1 MTAPHVDD
9 TTPSGARSGRS
20 VHGRGRKTHAS
31 QTARNRRRPRRAQA
45 ARAGARI
52 AVRQV
57 RRYPG
62 GSALVVLLIALPI
75 MALTFGLALF
85 ESHQPGPDQVADYS
99 LGHFDARITAVA
111 PPGTAIEQGSTDDS
125 QYAALDEYSPTANS
139 AARPELPA
147 GTDVVEIGP
156 TMSVPVK
163 TRGGISSLRLITG
176 EVWDSRFAGAFD
188 VVEGRAPHTAEE
200 VAVAAA
206 TLTRLDAAIGDQ
218 IRLTDETLS
227 PVVITGV
234 IASLQLR
241 PDEQVIFVP
250 TESPLIEAG
259 DSTKT
264 TPVASLY
271 SNTVPTRWYVDG
283 WTPKPSDLA
292 ALNASGYTL
301 FARSLLD
308 HAPTHLAFD
317 QRDATRTR
325 TYLMGA
331 AGGALVCVLV
341 GLMAGAAIA
350 VSTRRQ
356 QRTLAMIAGVGASR
370 ADVFGIVVGQAVV
383 LGAVSAAVGIGT
395 GAGLAAIVLPLTA
408 GEGNDLT
415 WRYWGFSLPLTPIAI
430 IAALAVVVAITA
442 ALVPARAATR
452 GDTIAALR
460 GARRP
465 PHLSARLPIWGLLV
479 AGLGVG
485 AAASAV
491 TLLAMRR
498 GRDLIPSNLLL
509 AFGLIMLAVL
519 TGLIGLAL
527 CGHWLFLTLARLT
540 SRTGVATR
548 LALRDASATPSRT
561 VPAFLAIA
569 AAILVGTVA
578 LSVTALGAAA
588 SDRTYTWT
596 APAGSLYFETATG
609 WGTPESRADSA
620 RILQEL
626 AADVPHTAIATIAHT
641 AIVQYDWDGSGG
653 PVDPAQL
660 VGGTGWYD
668 AECDAAGCT
677 DGWAMTTSPP
687 AVISADDLPTA
698 VGVVLTSD
706 QRAAYQ
712 QGAAI
717 VRSEAQTQDGHTRV
731 FAVSAAAIYEREP
744 GVIPTDLAA
753 SARVPAIVL
762 PNAQT
767 TESLIIAPATAAQL
781 GLDVEV
787 TAAVVVPRAT
797 WTDTMTDRLAE
808 DIAGSLGPDQ
818 VIEMSRVRGPEPTA
832 PWMAIFSL
840 IAGVVVLG
848 AAAVTLGLARFER
861 RVDDATLAAVGGRTA
876 IRRRINATQALFVVG
891 IGCVSGAALGIIPAI
906 ALVMSE
912 SAFLLR
918 DIPLL
923 WIGALVVGLPLL
935 MAAAAWLVPPRRA
948 DLTRRNAVT

>member
-1 MTAPHVDD
+1 M
-9 TTPSGARSGRS
+9 
-20 VHGRGRKTHAS
+20 
-31 QTARNRRRPRRAQA
+31 RRD
-45 ARAGARI
+45 
-52 AVRQV
+52 
-57 RRYPG
+57 PG

-85 ESHQPGPDQVADYS
+85 ESHQASPDQIADYS

-111 PPGTAIEQGSTDDS
+111 PPGTAIEQSSTDDS
-125 QYAALDEYSPTANS
+125 QYATLDEYSPTADA

-147 GTDVVEIGP
+147 GLDVVEIGP
-156 TMSVPVK
+156 AMSVPVK
-163 TRGGISSLRLITG
+163 TAGGSSSLRLITG
-176 EVWDSRFAGAFD
+176 EAWDSRFAGAFD
-188 VVEGRAPHTAEE
+188 VVEGRAPRTAQE
-200 VAVAAA
+200 VAVTAA
-206 TLTRLDAAIGDQ
+206 TLTRLDAGIGDQ
-218 IRLTDETLS
+218 IRPIDEALS

-241 PDEQVIFVP
+241 PEDQVIFVP
-250 TESPLIEAG
+250 TASPLIEAG
-259 DSTKT
+259 DTT
-264 TPVASLY
+264 EATPVASAY
-271 SNTVPTRWYVDG
+271 SDPVPIRWYVDD
-283 WTPKPSDLA
+283 WTPTPSDLA

-301 FARSLLD
+301 LARSLLD
-308 HAPTHLAFD
+308 HAPKLPDFD
-317 QRDATRTR
+317 QRDATRTQ

-331 AGGALVCVLV
+331 GGGALVCVLV

-383 LGAVSAAVGIGT
+383 LGVVAAAVGIGT

-415 WRYWGFSLPLTPIAI
+415 WRYWGFALPPTPIAI
-430 IAALAVVVAITA
+430 IAALAVIVAVAA

-479 AGLGVG
+479 AVLGIG

-509 AFGLIMLAVL
+509 AFGLVMLAVL

-548 LALRDASATPSRT
+548 LAMRDASASPSRT

-588 SDRTYTWT
+588 ADRAYGWT
-596 APAGSLYFETATG
+596 APAGSLYIQTVTDR
-609 WGTPESRADSA
+609 GTPESRADSA

-626 AADVPHTAIATIAHT
+626 AADVPHTAIAMIAHT
-641 AIVQYDWDGSGG
+641 ATVQYDWEGSGG
-653 PVDPAQL
+653 PIDPTQL

-668 AECDAAGCT
+668 PECDAAGCT

-687 AVISADDLPTA
+687 AVISTDDLPTA
-698 VGVVLTSD
+698 VGVVLTAD
-706 QRAAYQ
+706 QRTAYE

-731 FAVSAAAIYEREP
+731 FAVSAAAIYERDP
-744 GVIPTDLAA
+744 GITPTDLAA
-753 SARVPAIVL
+753 STRVPAIVL
-762 PNAQT
+762 PHAPT
-767 TESLIIAPATAAQL
+767 TESLIIAPATAARL
-781 GLDVEV
+781 GLGVEV

-797 WTDTMTDRLAE
+797 WTDAMTDRLTE
-808 DIAGSLGPDQ
+808 DIAGSLGAEQ
-818 VIEMSRVRGPEPTA
+818 AIGVYRVRGPEPGA

-861 RVDDATLAAVGGRTA
+861 RGDDATLVAVGGRTV
-876 IRRRINATQALFVVG
+876 IRRRINAVQALFVVG
-891 IGCVSGAALGIIPAI
+891 VGCASGAALGIIPAI

-923 WIGALVVGLPLL
+923 WIGMLVIGLPIL
-935 MAAAAWLVPPRRA
+935 MAAAAWLVPPRRVE
-948 DLTRRNAVT
+948 LTHRSAVT